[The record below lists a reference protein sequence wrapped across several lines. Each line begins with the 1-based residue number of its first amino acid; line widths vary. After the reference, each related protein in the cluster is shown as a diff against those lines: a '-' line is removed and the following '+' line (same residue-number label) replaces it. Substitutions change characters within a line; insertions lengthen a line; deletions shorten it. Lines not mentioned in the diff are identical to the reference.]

1 VIEDPK
7 NLEEDGMTPPTQTP
21 PAHPRARKPHPRA
34 RKPEGRGR
42 KGDLMPYSIWR
53 YTYSTT
59 PTGGATSH
67 LLLYSTTLL
76 YYSTT
81 TYYIKNCFMYLLTQ

>member
-1 VIEDPK
+1 
-7 NLEEDGMTPPTQTP
+7 MTPPTKTL

-42 KGDLMPYSIWR
+42 KGDLTLYSIWR
-53 YTYSTT
+53 YIYSTT

-67 LLLYSTTLL
+67 PALLLYYYLL
-76 YYSTT
+76 Y
-81 TYYIKNCFMYLLTQ
+81 K